1 MTPSTEVFRVGLAA
15 LLTGIALP
23 LLLQLFLLLRDLRR
37 TTAVLDRRLDR
48 TLADLGAVLSELK
61 QSTTA
66 APPLAAQIAAAVPAV
81 VAAVRAFR
89 SGMSHD
95 GAAPSHPQAKE
106 NLT

>member
-1 MTPSTEVFRVGLAA
+1 MTPSTEVFRIGLAA
-15 LLTGIALP
+15 LLTGIAVP
-23 LLLQLFLLLRDLRR
+23 LLVQLFLLLRDLRR

-48 TLADLGAVLSELK
+48 TLADLGAVVSELK
-61 QSTTA
+61 QSTA
-66 APPLAAQIAAAVPAV
+66 ATPPLAVQLAAAVPAV

-95 GAAPSHPQAKE
+95 SAPPSHPQAKE